1 MPALPPLGPWKS
13 GSFPRHLSSR
23 PRGFSLSRQTPLAFP
38 AFNAGASAGP
48 PEPVPKPEGT
58 AHSWSETTYAQRAPN
73 STPRLPFPTEPV
85 PGRPRPLHPCREG
98 WGTHMQSVHTES
110 WSLLP
115 QSPHPLTGL
124 EHQGPEQGT
133 GRLPP
138 RLSLGRK
145 GVSRAAARPPAAR
158 RTGLG
163 AQGPWRQRVRP
174 RPLAV
179 QLTWP
184 RVLSPPPLREGHLN
198 KFHEQDRVL
207 AFQGQCQ
214 HAGRAAPLK
223 KQISFQVSTFQW
235 KMQTGQL
242 ERGTAQETA
251 SGGRSV
257 SSAPSRPD

>member
-1 MPALPPLGPWKS
+1 MLASRRERLPSDPARDHRGGHHSTAPMSLQPSAGCQLCHPWAPGSPGPSHGTFLHGHVASPSPAKPP
-13 GSFPRHLSSR
+13 SSSQ
-23 PRGFSLSRQTPLAFP
+23 PS
-38 AFNAGASAGP
+38 NAGASAGP

-58 AHSWSETTYAQRAPN
+58 AHSWSETTYAQLAPN

-145 GVSRAAARPPAAR
+145 GVSRAAARPLPGGRAWAR
-158 RTGLG
+158 R
-163 AQGPWRQRVRP
+163 GP
-174 RPLAV
+174 
-179 QLTWP
+179 
-184 RVLSPPPLREGHLN
+184 
-198 KFHEQDRVL
+198 
-207 AFQGQCQ
+207 
-214 HAGRAAPLK
+214 
-223 KQISFQVSTFQW
+223 
-235 KMQTGQL
+235 
-242 ERGTAQETA
+242 
-251 SGGRSV
+251 GGSV
-257 SSAPSRPD
+257 